1 MAFAEER
8 ESIAGVLEFT
18 GRLLELLISRLHP
31 EDREPF
37 QDAWYGETKPQ
48 LEEAIGMLR
57 GQPRKEDTRSRA
69 YELYESRGREHGHD
83 TEDWERAER
92 ELSERLRSENGS
104 FHSVLR
110 RVGLAG
116 KSLTLKLGYLAE
128 AASGG
133 WRGKLL
139 NLLNKFLGSLAGGLP
154 GTEPVKELK
163 EWLEGLMLARQFGVN
178 ALE

>member
-1 MAFAEER
+1 MNCMNR
-8 ESIAGVLEFT
+8 EGVNT
-18 GRLLELLISRLHP
+18 
-31 EDREPF
+31 
-37 QDAWYGETKPQ
+37 AT
-48 LEEAIGMLR
+48 
-57 GQPRKEDTRSRA
+57 
-69 YELYESRGREHGHD
+69 D

-133 WRGKLL
+133 WRGKVF